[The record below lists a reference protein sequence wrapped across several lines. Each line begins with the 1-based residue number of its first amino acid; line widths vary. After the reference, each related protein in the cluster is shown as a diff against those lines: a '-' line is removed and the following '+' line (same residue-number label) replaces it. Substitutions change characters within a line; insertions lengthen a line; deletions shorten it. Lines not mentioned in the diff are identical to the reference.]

1 MYGEYKTLNEK
12 LVTSSPET
20 YKTGPGTDDRPEHCC
35 PMRVLSLL
43 YISGVSAGGI
53 P

>member
-1 MYGEYKTLNEK
+1 MYGEYKMLNEK

-35 PMRVLSLL
+35 PMRALSLL
-43 YISGVSAGGI
+43 FVSEVPAGGI